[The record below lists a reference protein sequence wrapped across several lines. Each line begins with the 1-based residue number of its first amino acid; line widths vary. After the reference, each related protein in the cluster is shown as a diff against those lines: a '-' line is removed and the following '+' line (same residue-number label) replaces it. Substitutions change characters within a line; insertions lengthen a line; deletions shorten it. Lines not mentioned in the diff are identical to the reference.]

1 MQLFNI
7 GPVEFL
13 LILIVMF
20 ILLGPEGMIRTA
32 RQIGSWIRQIIRSPI
47 WKDVMGYSQEIRE
60 LPQKIVRET
69 GLDEDLAEIRKT
81 TQAAS
86 DEVKQSMQDANQ
98 EVKKS
103 LDEVGSVKVDV
114 DVTPSINPYPQL
126 DHQSDQHQQPVPD
139 QQPVISNV
147 LPQAQTADKYSS
159 SSEDEETE

>member
-1 MQLFNI
+1 MELFNI

-20 ILLGPEGMIRTA
+20 LLLGPDGMIRTA
-32 RQIGSWIRQIIRSPI
+32 RQIGSWIRVIVRSPM

-69 GLDEDLAEIRKT
+69 GLDEDLAEIKKT
-81 TQAAS
+81 TQAAT

-114 DVTPSINPYPQL
+114 VVAQPSPQSQQ
-126 DHQSDQHQQPVPD
+126 DNHQPAPEKQPGSEIQQPVNTPAI
-139 QQPVISNV
+139 PYV
-147 LPQAQTADKYSS
+147 QTADKYSNS
-159 SSEDEETE
+159 SDDEEE

>member
-1 MQLFNI
+1 MELFNI

-20 ILLGPEGMIRTA
+20 ILLGPDGMIRTA
-32 RQIGSWIRQIIRSPI
+32 RQIGSWIRIIVRSPM
-47 WKDVMGYSQEIRE
+47 WRDVMGYSQEIRE

-103 LDEVGSVKVDV
+103 LDEVGSVKVEVNTQPSPQSQQDNHQPAPEKQTGSEIQQS
-114 DVTPSINPYPQL
+114 VTTNAIPY
-126 DHQSDQHQQPVPD
+126 V
-139 QQPVISNV
+139 
-147 LPQAQTADKYSS
+147 QTADKYGNSS
-159 SSEDEETE
+159 DDEED